1 MMEAGDGYSLLA
13 VLGGPSD
20 VGELQATDPPS
31 LTSLGGPLRRAPAD
45 HMTSDMPDWSFVC
58 HVYV

>member
-1 MMEAGDGYSLLA
+1 MMVAGDGYSLLA

-31 LTSLGGPLRRAPAD
+31 LQRAPAD
-45 HMTSDMPDWSFVC
+45 HMTSDTPGWLFVC